1 MKHSANAV
9 TAVNWE
15 RPGPH
20 RSILQYSITPSLHF
34 FTPPTLA
41 VLPESRKQPKPPQPT
56 PPGNRM
62 IRTMFLRSNSLMA
75 VIAAMSFAFVST
87 PHAVA
92 QQKDVTI
99 GLAVA
104 NLQADFFN
112 QIKQSVE
119 AEAKAKGVTVIT
131 VDAKGDSATQVSQ
144 VQDLIT
150 RGIKALIYIPA
161 GATAAG
167 VPVKTA
173 KAAGIPVVC
182 VDRTPPDNPGDTFIA
197 TDSVSAARTLGE
209 YVGKLSEGKGKIGI
223 LQGQLGTTPELDR
236 DKGFNEA
243 LSKFPGLQV
252 VAKQP
257 SKAWMQDEGFAI
269 AQDML
274 QRHPDITVFFG
285 RADALALGAAQAVK
299 VGNLDHKVVV
309 VGFDGDV
316 AGLKAV
322 RDGILTATMT
332 QQTQGMGRLALQ
344 SALDLIA
351 GKTVPKDQLQEAVLT
366 TKENVEP
373 YIAKHP

>member
-1 MKHSANAV
+1 MKL
-9 TAVNWE
+9 T
-15 RPGPH
+15 
-20 RSILQYSITPSLHF
+20 
-34 FTPPTLA
+34 
-41 VLPESRKQPKPPQPT
+41 
-56 PPGNRM
+56 
-62 IRTMFLRSNSLMA
+62 FLRNAPLVATLVASLSFGA
-75 VIAAMSFAFVST
+75 SLSSIAQ
-87 PHAVA
+87 P
-92 QQKDVTI
+92 KDVTI

-150 RGIKALIYIPA
+150 RGVKALIYIPA

-167 VPVKTA
+167 VPVKAA
-173 KAAGIPVVC
+173 KAANIPVIC
-182 VDRTPPDNPGDTFIA
+182 VDRTPPDAPGDTFIA
-197 TDSVSAARTLGE
+197 TDSVSAAKTLGE
-209 YVGKLSEGKGKIGI
+209 YVGKITSGKGKIGI
-223 LQGQLGTTPELDR
+223 LQGQLGTTPEQDR

-243 LSKFPGLQV
+243 LKGFPGLEV

-269 AQDML
+269 GQDML

-285 RADALALGAAQAVK
+285 RADALALGAARAVK
-299 VGNLDHKVVV
+299 VANVDHKVIV

-322 RDGILTATMT
+322 RDGTLQATMT
-332 QQTQGMGRLALQ
+332 QQTQGMGRLALN
-344 SALDLIA
+344 SALDA
-351 GKTVPKDQLQEAVLT
+351 VNGKTLPKEQLQEAVLT
-366 TKENVEP
+366 TKDNVGP
-373 YIAKHP
+373 YIERHP

>member
-1 MKHSANAV
+1 MTKDYLAKIKLIGAAAAAFGICASSLS
-9 TAVNWE
+9 TARAE
-15 RPGPH
+15 
-20 RSILQYSITPSLHF
+20 
-34 FTPPTLA
+34 
-41 VLPESRKQPKPPQPT
+41 EKEK
-56 PPGNRM
+56 
-62 IRTMFLRSNSLMA
+62 
-75 VIAAMSFAFVST
+75 
-87 PHAVA
+87 
-92 QQKDVTI
+92 TI

-119 AEAKAKGVTVIT
+119 AEAKAKGITVIT

-173 KAAGIPVVC
+173 KAAGISVVC

-209 YVGKLSEGKGKIGI
+209 YVGKITDGKGKVGI

-243 LSKFPGLQV
+243 LAKFPGLQV

-299 VGNLDHKVVV
+299 VANVDHKGYV
-309 VGFDGDV
+309 
-316 AGLKAV
+316 
-322 RDGILTATMT
+322 
-332 QQTQGMGRLALQ
+332 
-344 SALDLIA
+344 
-351 GKTVPKDQLQEAVLT
+351 
-366 TKENVEP
+366 
-373 YIAKHP
+373 